1 MNPSKTTLR
10 QRFGRLRGGVVGNF
24 AAGTSGMAATEFAMI
39 APVLII
45 MYMGVTELT
54 DAYDAGTR
62 TTAVASTAADLIAQ
76 EKIVCD
82 AEMSDAFEALEA
94 IMYPYPTANQMDIVI
109 SSVIDAGNGTVK
121 VAWSDAIPS
130 ASKRAV
136 NSTDVPMP
144 AGLVTT
150 GGSVILTEVTYRF
163 RPLFGGFFLHEYL
176 QAQVFTISDKYY
188 LYPRKTEQI
197 DREASC

>member
-1 MNPSKTTLR
+1 MSPSKTTLR
-10 QRFGRLRGGVVGNF
+10 QCFGRLRGGVVRSFGHRF

-76 EKIVCD
+76 EKIVCN
-82 AEMSDAFEALEA
+82 AEMADAFEALEA
-94 IMYPYPTANQMDIVI
+94 IMYPYPTTNTMDIVI

-121 VAWSDAIPS
+121 VAWSDAIPDS
-130 ASKRAV
+130 AKRAV
-136 NSTDVPMP
+136 NSTDVPIP

-150 GGSVILTEVTYRF
+150 GGSVILAEVTYRF
-163 RPLFGGFFLHEYL
+163 HPLFGGFFLSDDP
-176 QAQVFTISDKYY
+176 FTISDKYY
-188 LYPRKTEQI
+188 LHPRKTEQI